1 MTAEKSGNHWL
12 GKDDR
17 AVVKEMLAKP
27 DSHHWTECHNFIHK
41 VVQTANLTPYFK
53 EDVVQN
59 VMISVVTGL
68 PNFHFTSKLTYW
80 LYTIATN
87 RIIDMARKHAL
98 DSQWTLTPTSS
109 PDETEN
115 EAGIVKVHAPKTT
128 EEECLIREEL
138 HEVVKELVKYL
149 KTRFNSER
157 DSRILK
163 MAWIDGLTHEEIAN
177 QIGVSAPIV
186 GYVIRAAQNHL
197 RYRMRHRPPT
207 EGAE

>member
-1 MTAEKSGNHWL
+1 MAAEKSSNHWP
-12 GKDDR
+12 GQDDR
-17 AVVKEMLAKP
+17 VVVKEMLANP
-27 DSHHWTECHNFIHK
+27 DSYLWTECHNFIHK
-41 VVQTANLTPYFK
+41 VVQTANLPPYFK

-115 EAGIVKVHAPKTT
+115 EAGILKVHAPKTT

-138 HEVVKELVKYL
+138 HEVVKELLEYL
-149 KTRFNSER
+149 KTRFNTER
-157 DSRILK
+157 DRRILK
-163 MAWIDGLTHEEIAN
+163 MAWLDGLTHEEIA
-177 QIGVSAPIV
+177 IRVGVV

-197 RYRMRHRPPT
+197 RYRMRHRPPS
-207 EGAE
+207 EGEE